1 MGTIRPM
8 SPLDVI
14 RWKLQSNRDTSN
26 RVCALSGLGG
36 QATTTPSLIAASKA
50 ALSPSR
56 RRLTWVLCEGV
67 QVVSVAT
74 TQRRSGPRSW
84 EVTHLFVPTEMH
96 DQLPEL
102 LEKLSQTAAAHGGE
116 RVFIR
121 LPQEDTVVDV
131 ARHCGF
137 FPSVTEV
144 LYKRDLGRNMR
155 LPTDP
160 TESPSGLREKRLEDE
175 HDLFRLY
182 NAATPTSTRQAFGM
196 TFGQWQASCEQLPG
210 RCDEYVLEEDGAIK
224 GWVRTVRRS
233 GTGHLA
239 ATVHPD
245 NEGRLSDLVEM
256 GLRRLRRADSA
267 YAMVPEYEPHLQRV
281 LEFQG
286 FIPVGQYVTSVKSTA
301 VKVEEKARATAAIPT
316 G

>member
-1 MGTIRPM
+1 MAPIRPM

-14 RWKLQSNRDTSN
+14 RWTLQSNRDTSN
-26 RVCALSGLGG
+26 RVCALGGLGG
-36 QATTTPSLIAASKA
+36 QKTDTPSLIAASKA
-50 ALSPSR
+50 AVSPSR

-84 EVTHLFVPTEMH
+84 EITHLFLTEMH

-121 LPQEDTVVDV
+121 LPQEDTLVDV

-144 LYKRDLGRNMR
+144 LYKIDLGRNRR
-155 LPTDP
+155 LAADP
-160 TESPSGLREKRLEDE
+160 TESSSGLRKKRPEDE

-182 NAATPTSTRQAFGM
+182 NAATPTGIRQAFGM
-196 TFGQWQASCEQLPG
+196 TFGQWQASCEPLPG
-210 RCDEYVLEEDGAIK
+210 RCDEYVLEEDGAVK
-224 GWVRTVRRS
+224 GWVRTASRS
-233 GTGHLA
+233 GTGHLGA
-239 ATVHPD
+239 MVHPD
-245 NEGRLSDLVEM
+245 DEGRLSDLVAM
-256 GLRRLRRADSA
+256 GMRRLRRADSV
-267 YAMVPEYEPHLQRV
+267 YAMVPEYETHLQRV
-281 LEFQG
+281 LDFQG

-301 VKVEEKARATAAIPT
+301 VKAEEKARATVAIPT
-316 G
+316 R